1 MRYAFINAH
10 MGQHAVRTMCRVLA
24 VSRSGYYAWRN
35 RKTTQSEQTNQALLQ
50 KIKRIYR
57 ESDKSY
63 GSPRIYR
70 QLREEGEKYNRKRI
84 VRLMR
89 KHHIVAKK
97 APRRYPVTTKQGKGA
112 SLAVNLL
119 QQDFTAQRPNQKWV
133 TDITYIDTAE
143 GWLYLSVILDLYSR
157 RVVGWGMSDRMDV
170 HLVSQALKMAFH
182 SRHPQKGLI
191 HHSDRGSQYTSKVY
205 QGYLHKY
212 DCLVSMSFSGNCY
225 DNAVAES
232 FFATLKTE
240 CADSQFSSREQ
251 ARRKIFHYIEAW
263 YNRKRLHSSLG
274 YMSPVMFES
283 RH

>member
-1 MRYAFINAH
+1 MRYAFIGAH
-10 MGQHAVRTMCRVLA
+10 KGQYTVRTMCRLLE
-24 VSRSGYYAWRN
+24 VSRSGYYAWEN
-35 RKTTQSEQTNQALLQ
+35 RKTSKREQTNQALLQ

-89 KHHIVAKK
+89 KHHIMAKK
-97 APRRYPVTTKQGKGA
+97 APRRYPVTTKQGKGTSMA
-112 SLAVNLL
+112 PNLL
-119 QQDFTAQRPNQKWV
+119 KQDFTAQRPNQKWV

-157 RVVGWGMSDRMDV
+157 RIVGWAMSDRMDV
-170 HLVSQALKMAFH
+170 HLVSQALKMALH
-182 SRHPQKGLI
+182 SRRPHKGLI

-205 QGYLHKY
+205 QSYLREY
-212 DCLVSMSFSGNCY
+212 DCLVSMNFSGNCY

-240 CADSQFSSREQ
+240 CADSQFASRNQ
-251 ARRKIFHYIEAW
+251 ARSKIFHYIEAW

-274 YMSPVMFES
+274 YMSPMMFES
-283 RH
+283 GH

>member
-1 MRYAFINAH
+1 MRYAFIGAH
-10 MGQHAVRTMCRVLA
+10 KGQYAVRTMCRVLA
-24 VSRSGYYAWRN
+24 VSRSGYYAWEN
-35 RKTTQSEQTNQALLQ
+35 RKTSQREQTNHALLQ
-50 KIKRIYR
+50 KIKRVYR

-97 APRRYPVTTKQGKGA
+97 APRRYPVTTKQRKGTPMA
-112 SLAVNLL
+112 PNLL
-119 QQDFTAQRPNQKWV
+119 KQDFTAQRPNQKWV

-157 RVVGWGMSDRMDV
+157 RIVGWAMSDRMDV
-170 HLVSQALKMAFH
+170 HLVSQALKMAFR
-182 SRHPQKGLI
+182 SRRPNKGLI

-205 QGYLHKY
+205 QNYLHEY

-240 CADSQFSSREQ
+240 CADSQFSSRDQ
-251 ARRKIFHYIEAW
+251 ARREIFHYIEAW

-274 YMSPVMFES
+274 YMSPMMFES
-283 RH
+283 VH